1 MGTTKFD
8 KKVLYEACKEHVEA
22 RIFHLK
28 EIMKS
33 TQDAVNDESKS
44 SMGDKYETNRS
55 MLQLENEQHAIQLN
69 EALKL
74 KKSFD
79 SLTQRVFTEV
89 QPGALVYTNK
99 GNFYFSVSMGKIT
112 HEKVDYFAVS
122 IASPL
127 GQALI
132 GKIKGE
138 SINFNSIKYTI
149 KEIV

>member
-1 MGTTKFD
+1 MASTKID
-8 KKVLYEACKEHVEA
+8 KKILYNVCKEHVES

-33 TQDAVNDESKS
+33 TQEAVNDESKS

-79 SLTQRVFTEV
+79 SFPQRKFNEV
-89 QPGALVYTNK
+89 QPGALVYTTK
-99 GNFYFSVSMGKIT
+99 GTFYFSVSMGKIT
-112 HEKVDYFAVS
+112 HEKKDYYAVS

-127 GQALI
+127 GQALVSKKT
-132 GKIKGE
+132 GD
-138 SINFNSIKYTI
+138 SVNFNDMKYTI
-149 KEIV
+149 KAIE